1 MADQGL
7 DLAPLGLHLSRHGT
21 GRLTHLPCEN
31 GKGYVPYVK
40 NILKKLSVE
49 AESNHGDVLD
59 ELYEQ
64 YAYIMTSLKDEH
76 LAEKN
81 KKLCKNI
88 TFLFPDRNNYY
99 LCDICDLGLVGMF
112 DLSSCPTS
120 RKLLVPLQCSL
131 NMLEGDTGL
140 SCIELR
146 RHLMKQNLYIRRP

>member
-64 YAYIMTSLKDEH
+64 YAYIMTSLKVCLIYQVVQLQGNCWCH
-76 LAEKN
+76 FN
-81 KKLCKNI
+81 
-88 TFLFPDRNNYY
+88 
-99 LCDICDLGLVGMF
+99 
-112 DLSSCPTS
+112 
-120 RKLLVPLQCSL
+120 VPSTCLKEIQ
-131 NMLEGDTGL
+131 G
-140 SCIELR
+140 
-146 RHLMKQNLYIRRP
+146 